1 MKGKIIK
8 GIGGFY
14 YIKTEEG
21 LIECKAR
28 GKFRHRDMKPM
39 VGDDVEIIFEG
50 SKGVI
55 ENIYDRSSE
64 LIRPTVANVTQAFVV
79 FSIKSLS
86 SHNAMWN
93 SLDSSM
99 I

>member
-14 YIKTEEG
+14 YVKTTDG

-28 GKFRHRDMKPM
+28 GKFRHRDMKPL
-39 VGDDVEIIFEG
+39 VGDDVEIVVEHG
-50 SKGVI
+50 KGVI
-55 ENIYDRSSE
+55 CDIHERKSE

-79 FSIKSLS
+79 FGI
-86 SHNAMWN
+86 M
-93 SLDSSM
+93 
-99 I
+99 